1 MTDCRVTLRDVY
13 LSIPIITPG
22 QARLLRRPAFLSS
35 IGGRLT
41 RDNGKLHVDALKG
54 ISLELTRGQHLGLIG
69 HNGAGKTTLLRLIAG
84 IYPPSRGTVTIEGMI
99 GCLLDGGSSGISPDL
114 TGRECIKYF
123 SLIYGHAHVADWR
136 EVERDVSAFTELGD
150 FLDLPMRTYSAGMQ
164 SRLSAALATAW
175 RQDILLV
182 DEGIGAGDMQ
192 FQQKFSAR
200 LKSYLGRAGILI
212 LASHGMDMIREY
224 CTLGLVMRH
233 GEAQFFGKIDDAQR
247 FYIES
252 TQKAAAE

>member
-1 MTDCRVTLRDVY
+1 MTDCRITLQDIY

-41 RDNGKLHVDALKG
+41 RDNGKLHVDALKD
-54 ISLELTRGQHLGLIG
+54 ISLDLTHGQNLGLIG
-69 HNGAGKTTLLRLIAG
+69 HNGAGKTTLLRVMAG
-84 IYPPSRGTVTIEGMI
+84 IYPATRGTVHIEGMV
-99 GCLLDGGSSGISPDL
+99 GCLLDGGSSNMSQDL

-123 SLIYGHAHVADWR
+123 SLIYGHARVGDWR
-136 EVERDVSAFTELGD
+136 EIERDVSEFTDLGD

-175 RQDILLV
+175 HQDILLV
-182 DEGIGAGDMQ
+182 DEGIGAGDMA
-192 FQQKFSAR
+192 FQQKFAAR
-200 LKSYLGRAGILI
+200 LKNYMGRAGILV
-212 LASHGMDMIREY
+212 LASHSMDMIREY
-224 CTLGLVMRH
+224 CTLGLVMKH
-233 GEAQFFGKIDDAQR
+233 GETQFYGKIDDAQK

-252 TQKAAAE
+252 EQRAAAE